1 MRKFFNVF
9 LSVFIFILLTSQQ
22 SYAAGKHDFPPSYYD
37 VVAMFLI
44 AVIIISFIA
53 LIYYEG
59 KESVELEKESYQKQ
73 SSAISQFGKNITK
86 TATVETENEILS
98 DQDSD
103 DIKALVSNVPSWF
116 AWLFYI
122 IIFFAI
128 AYLINYHVANM
139 SLLQDDEYQTEVNHA
154 GLEKPSLGKSG
165 LLLNEETVTLLY
177 DSSSLNFGKQL
188 YDVNCAACHASDGGG
203 LVGPNLSDDY
213 WIHGGGIK
221 NVFSVIK
228 YGVPAKGMIAW
239 QGQLSPKQIQEVAS
253 YVISLHGK
261 TTTNPKQP
269 EGTIWKVED
278 LKK

>member
-9 LSVFIFILLTSQQ
+9 LSIFLFILLTAQQ

-44 AVIIISFIA
+44 AVIIICFIA

-59 KESVELEKESYQKQ
+59 KEPVELEKESYQKQ
-73 SSAISQFGKNITK
+73 SSAIFQFGKNITK

-103 DIKALVSNVPSWF
+103 DIKELVSNVPSWF
-116 AWLFYI
+116 TWLFYI
-122 IIFFAI
+122 TIFFAI
-128 AYLINYHVANM
+128 AYLINYHVSNM
-139 SLLQDDEYQTEVNHA
+139 SPLQDDEYQTEVNHA
-154 GLEKPSLGKSG
+154 GFEKSSLGKSG
-165 LLLNEETVTLLY
+165 LLLNEETVNLLS
-177 DSSSLNFGKQL
+177 DPSSLNFGKQL
-188 YDVNCAACHASDGGG
+188 YDVNCVACHASDGGG

-261 TTTNPKQP
+261 TTANPKQP
-269 EGTIWKVED
+269 EGTILKEED